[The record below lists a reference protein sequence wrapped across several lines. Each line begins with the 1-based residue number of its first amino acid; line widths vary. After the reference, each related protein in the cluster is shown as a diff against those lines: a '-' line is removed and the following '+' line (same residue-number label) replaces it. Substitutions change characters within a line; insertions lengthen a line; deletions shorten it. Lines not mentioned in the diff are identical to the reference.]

1 MAPAPESPRRG
12 EDSKNRVWGER
23 GCPDATKMQRQ
34 TERRRG
40 REGAE
45 GQRGDE
51 IRGQTE
57 KANVWCAS
65 VSACVHVRVCLCE
78 CVWVIFCS
86 EQASGQ

>member
-34 TERRRG
+34 IERRRG

-45 GQRGDE
+45 GQRGND
-51 IRGQTE
+51 RYVDKQKRQT
-57 KANVWCAS
+57 
-65 VSACVHVRVCLCE
+65 
-78 CVWVIFCS
+78 
-86 EQASGQ
+86 SGVQV